1 MTGLLLS
8 AVALLN
14 PNPIKVGSHFHTCAF
29 HQEAIQEVSSTP
41 KDSAASRH
49 EKDLENDRKLGKQY
63 SEEVEKELKLSDNA
77 EMLARVQRV
86 GQIFAK
92 IANENAVEV
101 TWGDPRLSK
110 FDYTFKLVQ
119 GKDVNAFSIP
129 GGYIYVY
136 EGLVNFVESDDEL
149 AGVLAHEVAHA
160 SLRHIATLQRES
172 SKLSIITIP
181 LILVGILTGN
191 AGILTGGQLLGQA
204 LGSGWSVK
212 AEEASDWAGFQYM
225 QKSEYNPIGMM
236 TMMERLAYQDRMS
249 AKIDWGIF
257 QTHPPSLE
265 RAQALRDRL
274 AAANLQVQRSKVTTS
289 MSTQISP
296 QEDGSVKVS
305 FLNVLIYTFRGA
317 NAKDRAIIAAERLN
331 SFFDGIPKIHDV
343 RLYGFDSVEGKG
355 VPLIQIEEDEIVA
368 HEKGQMD
375 LLRTTEAAIK
385 RATYDLSY
393 RVWDF
398 YAR

>member
-1 MTGLLLS
+1 LSGLLLS
-8 AVALLN
+8 AALLLN
-14 PNPIKVGSHFHTCAF
+14 PTPVGVKAYSHTCAF
-29 HQEAIQEVSSTP
+29 HQVAEQVP
-41 KDSAASRH
+41 ASVPLDPAVARH
-49 EKDLENDRKLGKQY
+49 EKDLESDRKLGKQY
-63 SEEVEKELKLSDNA
+63 SEEVEKELKLSENK
-77 EMLARVQRV
+77 EMLARVERI
-86 GQIFAK
+86 GQVFAK
-92 IANENAVEV
+92 IANETPVEV
-101 TWGDPRLSK
+101 TWGDSRLSK

-149 AGVLAHEVAHA
+149 AGVMAHEVAHA

-225 QKSEYNPIGMM
+225 LKSEYNPIGMM

-249 AKIDWGIF
+249 ARIDWGIF

-265 RAQALRDRL
+265 RAQSLRDRL
-274 AAANLQVQRSKVTTS
+274 LAANLKVERSKVTTS
-289 MSTQISP
+289 MATQISP
-296 QEDGSVKVS
+296 QEDGTVKITY
-305 FLNVLIYTFRGA
+305 LNSLLYTFRGE
-317 NAKDRAIIAAERLN
+317 NAKDRAIIAAERLDG
-331 SFFDGIPKIHDV
+331 FFDQIPKIHDV
-343 RLYGFDSVEGKG
+343 RQYGFDSIEGKG
-355 VPLIQIEEDEIVA
+355 VPLIQIESEEVEA
-368 HEKGQMD
+368 HKEGVTD
-375 LLRTTEAAIK
+375 LLRKTEAAIK
-385 RATYDLSY
+385 RATYELSY